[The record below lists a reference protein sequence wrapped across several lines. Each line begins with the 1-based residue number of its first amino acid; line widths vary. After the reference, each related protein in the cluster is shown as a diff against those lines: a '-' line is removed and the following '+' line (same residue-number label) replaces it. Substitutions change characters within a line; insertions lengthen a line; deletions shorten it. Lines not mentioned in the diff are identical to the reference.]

1 MFSVELLADSVIE
14 DAIRDEWRRLTDAGL
29 PSAGRNPAVS
39 SRPHVTLAVRDRL
52 DAAGLDALGAMLPLP
67 LSVGGVLLF
76 GHRGRFVLARQI
88 VPTAELLGL
97 HARLAATIGPPE
109 PRYANTAPGAWSP
122 HITLARRLDAEQ
134 VSTALRALRSVPRSG
149 EAAGLR
155 IWDAD
160 AKVVTTLR

>member
-1 MFSVELLADSVIE
+1 MFSVELLSDSAIE
-14 DAIRDEWRRLTDAGL
+14 DAIRDEWRRLADTGL
-29 PSAGRNPAVS
+29 PSAGRNPAAS
-39 SRPHVTLAVRDRL
+39 NRPHVTLAVRDRL
-52 DAAGLDALGAMLPLP
+52 DAAGLDALGTLLPLP

-88 VPTAELLGL
+88 VPTAELLAL
-97 HARLAATIGPPE
+97 HARVAAAIGPPE

-122 HITLARRLDAEQ
+122 HITLARRLDAGQ
-134 VSTALRALRSVPRSG
+134 VGTALRAMRSAPLSG
-149 EAAGLR
+149 EATGLR